1 MEKTKNT
8 PKGGRAK
15 LVVKILVVVVLILA
29 VAQLLVLGI
38 LGGIGPFGFIQKNK
52 IKNHPGNKPE
62 YDFSQL
68 TVMENS
74 PLEGGKIAILGSSV
88 AQGAASQGNA
98 VGEYLA
104 ARFGCTL
111 AKEAVGGTTLVDN
124 GKSSYVQRLYNLDA
138 SEPFDLFICQL
149 STNDATKHKP
159 LGEISDS
166 RNLEDFDT
174 STVTGAM
181 EYIICYA
188 QETWDCPVVFFTGSR
203 YDSEAYGAMVD
214 QLLKLQEKWGIGVLD
229 LWSSDEFN
237 DIPDDQRAI
246 YMNDGIHPTKAGYR
260 DWWGPEQERQLL
272 MFLSK

>member
-1 MEKTKNT
+1 M
-8 PKGGRAK
+8 AK
-15 LVVKILVVVVLILA
+15 KKFKIVVIVVLILTL
-29 VAQLLVLGI
+29 AQLLVLGI
-38 LGGIGPFGFIQKNK
+38 LGGMGPFGFIQKNK
-52 IKNHPGNKPE
+52 IKNHAGNKPE

-68 TVMENS
+68 TAMENS
-74 PLEGGKIAILGSSV
+74 PLAGGKIAILGSSV
-88 AQGAASQGNA
+88 AQGAASEGYA

-104 ARFGCTL
+104 ARFDCTL
-111 AKEAVGGTTLVDN
+111 EKEAVGGTTLVDN
-124 GKSSYVQRLYNLDA
+124 GKKSYVQRLYNLDK
-138 SEPFDLFICQL
+138 SEQFDLFICQL
-149 STNDATKHKP
+149 STNDATMRKP

-214 QLLKLQEKWGIGVLD
+214 RLLELQEKWGIGVLD

-237 DIPDDQRAI
+237 DISDEQRAI
-246 YMNDGIHPTKAGYR
+246 YMNDGIHPTRAGYR

-272 MFLSK
+272 EILSK

>member
-1 MEKTKNT
+1 MADKTGKKSGT
-8 PKGGRAK
+8 IAR
-15 LVVKILVVVVLILA
+15 KILKIIAAIVVILA
-29 VAQLLVLGI
+29 VIQISI
-38 LGGIGPFGFIQKNK
+38 LGYYGIGPLGFVYK
-52 IKNHPGNKPE
+52 IRMNDLPGNKPQ

-68 TVMENS
+68 TPIENS
-74 PLEGGKIAILGSSV
+74 PLAGEHIAILGSSV
-88 AQGAASQGNA
+88 AYGEASEGYA
-98 VGEYLA
+98 VGEYLS
-104 ARFGCTL
+104 ARFDCDLT
-111 AKEAVGGTTLVDN
+111 KETVSGTTLVA
-124 GKSSYVQRLYNLDA
+124 GKENSYVSRLHNLDPEA
-138 SEPFDLFICQL
+138 DFDLFICQL
-149 STNDATKHKP
+149 STNDATMGKP